1 MRPALYD
8 AYHHVLPLMHS
19 EVATVPQ
26 DLAGPICEST
36 DVFAK
41 QRLLPPLDEGAQ
53 LAFCTAGAYCAV
65 LANHYN
71 GRALPAEV
79 LLESD
84 GTARL
89 IRPAISDEDM
99 IAREQTL

>member
-8 AYHHVLPLMHS
+8 AYHHVLPLVQS
-19 EVATVPQ
+19 DAGLVPQ
-26 DLAGPICEST
+26 YLAGPICEST

-41 QRLLPPLDEGAQ
+41 QRPLPPLAEGAQ

-79 LLESD
+79 LLEDD

-89 IRPAISDEDM
+89 IRQAVSDEDM
-99 IAREQTL
+99 IAREQAL